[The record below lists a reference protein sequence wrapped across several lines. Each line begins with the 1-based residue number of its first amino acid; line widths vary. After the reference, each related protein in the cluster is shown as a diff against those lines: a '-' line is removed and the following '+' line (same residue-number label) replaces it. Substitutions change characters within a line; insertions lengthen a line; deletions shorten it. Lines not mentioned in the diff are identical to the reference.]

1 MNFLLFLP
9 GSKVCVG
16 FSRQSPDVDDR
27 TFPESSED
35 FFELKA
41 RVIIIGAE
49 RIASVGNAR

>member
-1 MNFLLFLP
+1 MNFLLFSP

-16 FSRQSPDVDDR
+16 FSRQPPDVDDW

-35 FFELKA
+35 FLELKA